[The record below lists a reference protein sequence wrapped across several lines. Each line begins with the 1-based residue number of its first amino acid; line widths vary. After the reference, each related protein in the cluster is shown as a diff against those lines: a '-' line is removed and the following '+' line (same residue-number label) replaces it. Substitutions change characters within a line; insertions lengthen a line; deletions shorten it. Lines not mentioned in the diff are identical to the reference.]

1 MTNTPAASKSITLSG
16 RTPAALAWVLREEIE
31 ISKERLHGLSFS
43 DAATEVADLDA
54 LRELLASIG
63 GDAAQLEAIQAE
75 LARMKDHIEARRRA
89 RYDEIHTQVHADYE
103 ALKGKVVLLSEVE
116 CYDERSSSAT
126 AICEPPA
133 LARIVPYST
142 SRARECLERWADNTH
157 CDPVYDVEILQPHPA
172 FAGLRPSWVFGTSY
186 SFDGA
191 PAEKAK
197 IVLADEELQARYGG
211 AKGLSEDEVAPSS
224 APAP

>member
-1 MTNTPAASKSITLSG
+1 MTSAPAAPRTITLSG

-31 ISKERLHGLSFS
+31 TSKGRLHGLSFS
-43 DAATEVADLDA
+43 DAANEVADLDA

-63 GDAAQLEAIQAE
+63 GDAAQLEVIQAE
-75 LARMKDHIEARRRA
+75 LSRMKDHIEARRNA
-89 RYDEIHTQVHADYE
+89 RYAEIHAQVHADYE

-133 LARIVPYST
+133 IARIVPYST
-142 SRARECLERWADNTH
+142 ARARECLERWSDNTH

-197 IVLADEELQARYGG
+197 IALGDDDLQVRYVN
-211 AKGLSEDEVAPSS
+211 AKGLAEDEVAPSS